1 MRIHVNVLIC
11 LIESIDK
18 ELSVSINVNGI
29 VRGTVLLG
37 LMIIEYESIHPR
49 NGDEGKRE
57 YEKEEGKWMRMNKP
71 MSPLLKVYCISIREE
86 KNIPNAIE
94 TGWSSSAHCGV
105 IAERSYKGQ
114 K

>member
-1 MRIHVNVLIC
+1 MKIHVNVLIC

-37 LMIIEYESIHPR
+37 LMIIEY
-49 NGDEGKRE
+49 DEGKRE

-86 KNIPNAIE
+86 KSIPNAIE

-105 IAERSYKGQ
+105 IAERNYKGQ

>member
-37 LMIIEYESIHPR
+37 LMIIKYESIHPR

-71 MSPLLKVYCISIREE
+71 MSPLLKVYCISTREE

-94 TGWSSSAHCGV
+94 AGWSSLVHCGV